1 MKLLFV
7 VFHGIDGGH
16 SGINKKIKSQL
27 KSFNKIMGKTYLSY
41 LQTDINNQYDRR
53 MIDEN
58 VLEEYSSSFVIPKRF
73 QWRLRFQHLIEFIL
87 KEKINTV
94 VLRYTHF
101 ANPFFTK
108 FLKELKHN
116 GVYIIME
123 IPTYPYDKEYVDSH
137 LPLKVIKTVETH
149 YRKTFRLYVDLML
162 TFSNEKR
169 IFGVNTLKIDNGIDI
184 EEIPVKLKSKI
195 SSEVHL
201 IAVASMSFW
210 HGYDRIIEG
219 LNIFY
224 NSSPLP
230 SKKVYLH
237 LVGNTENPESLK
249 YQKLVRLYNLS
260 EYVIFHGYKTGDELN
275 SLFDSAHLALGCLG
289 VHRKGI
295 INIKSLKNAEYCARG
310 IPFVY
315 SEVDDSFENKS
326 FILKVNPDDSP
337 IDINSLIKFSL
348 SQDDTPI
355 KIRDYAI
362 KHLTWDVQIQKIKKA
377 YLLEKSS

>member
-1 MKLLFV
+1 
-7 VFHGIDGGH
+7 
-16 SGINKKIKSQL
+16 
-27 KSFNKIMGKTYLSY
+27 
-41 LQTDINNQYDRR
+41 
-53 MIDEN
+53 
-58 VLEEYSSSFVIPKRF
+58 
-73 QWRLRFQHLIEFIL
+73 
-87 KEKINTV
+87 
-94 VLRYTHF
+94 
-101 ANPFFTK
+101 
-108 FLKELKHN
+108 
-116 GVYIIME
+116 ME